1 MDVLQSDVARIVE
14 RAAEA
19 HADDAVTFEQVR
31 QAAGLGLAGGHRSAD
46 RSAPDRPRPP
56 RLTEPWFC

>member
-1 MDVLQSDVARIVE
+1 VE
-14 RAAEA
+14 VAAEA

-31 QAAGLGLAGGHRSAD
+31 QAAGLGLAVGNRSAD